1 MEKEFEALL
10 EKFYRGETDRDE
22 ELTLA
27 GYCNRESLPE
37 QFESDRNL
45 FQSLAAAAP
54 EIPAGLEQR
63 MGVLVDSLENAE
75 KSEENM
81 KIPGKR
87 VLIRRDF
94 ILRMAGLVASLL
106 IIATTGY
113 WAYFRQNGSES
124 LLTETFEN
132 PEQAQKAVLEAL
144 QLFADNFS
152 KGTRSMEQV
161 DKQMDATF
169 SILRETLGQDLV
181 RVKDSDKQ

>member
-1 MEKEFEALL
+1 
-10 EKFYRGETDRDE
+10 
-22 ELTLA
+22 
-27 GYCNRESLPE
+27 
-37 QFESDRNL
+37 
-45 FQSLAAAAP
+45 
-54 EIPAGLEQR
+54 
-63 MGVLVDSLENAE
+63 
-75 KSEENM
+75 M